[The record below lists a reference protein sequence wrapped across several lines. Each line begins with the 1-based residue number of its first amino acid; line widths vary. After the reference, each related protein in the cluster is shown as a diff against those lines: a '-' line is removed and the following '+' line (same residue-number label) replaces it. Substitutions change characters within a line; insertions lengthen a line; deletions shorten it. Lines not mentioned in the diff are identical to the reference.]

1 MDGNRIDSYFST
13 LVILQIR
20 VYVCACVRVW
30 DNAET
35 FEHARI
41 WTSSVVNMF
50 RYDTLLLFLTAPS
63 HCTVY
68 TVGVNV
74 IFKAIFQFISMRQT
88 AR

>member
-1 MDGNRIDSYFST
+1 MDGNRINSYFST
-13 LVILQIR
+13 IVILQFSVR
-20 VYVCACVRVW
+20 VCVVW

-35 FEHARI
+35 LERARI

-74 IFKAIFQFISMRQT
+74 IFKAIFQFISMGQT

>member
-1 MDGNRIDSYFST
+1 M
-13 LVILQIR
+13 
-20 VYVCACVRVW
+20 CVSVW

-35 FEHARI
+35 LERVHI
-41 WTSSVVNMF
+41 WTSSVANMF
-50 RYDTLLLFLTAPS
+50 HDDTLLLFLTAPS